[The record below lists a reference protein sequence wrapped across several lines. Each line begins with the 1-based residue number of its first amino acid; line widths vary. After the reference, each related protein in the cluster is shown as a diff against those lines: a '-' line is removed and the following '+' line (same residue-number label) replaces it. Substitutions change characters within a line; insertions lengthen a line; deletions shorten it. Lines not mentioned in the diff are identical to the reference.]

1 MNKQKQIRVLHVLG
15 SMDPGGLET
24 WLLQVLKDIDRDRF
38 QLHFCTCGPQPGLW
52 ANEVARLG
60 GFIVPCAK
68 GRNLWSFS
76 LRFRKILR
84 EGKYDVVHS
93 HVHCFSGA
101 LLRWAKMEGVPI
113 RIAHSHNAH
122 DGRRDSQARRW
133 YRKLMKSWINRY
145 ATDGLAPSEPAAQLF
160 GDNWTVDARFQILR
174 FGLDLRPFRE
184 PIDRCQIRA
193 ELGIPRAAPV
203 IGHVGRFDR
212 SKNHRFLL
220 EIADL
225 VLKSR
230 PDIHFMFVGDGQL
243 RPEIEAHARAIGLSS
258 NMHFTGIRTD
268 VPRLMRGG
276 MDLFLFPSLN
286 EGFGFSL
293 LEAQAAG
300 LHCLVSDTVPR
311 DEVCLPDSAEFLP
324 LSAGSHHWAARV
336 ITKLDLACS
345 KSAPIL
351 SDQFHDK
358 FSMQSSLRQ
367 LMNIY
372 ASVPYLNRSTALEQ
386 HA

>member
-24 WLLQVLKDIDRDRF
+24 WLLQVLKDIDQDRF
-38 QLHFCTCGPQPGLW
+38 QLHFCTCRPQPGLL

-60 GFIVPCAK
+60 GVMVPCAK
-68 GRNLWSFS
+68 GKNLWSFS

-84 EGKYDVVHS
+84 EGKYDVVHT

-101 LLRWAKMEGVPI
+101 LLRWAKTERVPI

-122 DGRRDSQARRW
+122 DGRRDSQARRC

-145 ATDGLAPSEPAAQLF
+145 ATGGLAPSEPAAQLF
-160 GDNWTVDARFQILR
+160 GDNWRTDDRFQILR

-184 PIDRCQIRA
+184 PINRCQIRA
-193 ELGIPRAAPV
+193 ELGIPCGAPV

-212 SKNHRFLL
+212 PKNHRFLL

-258 NMHFTGIRTD
+258 NMHFAGIRTD

-311 DEVCLPDSAEFLP
+311 DAVCVPESAEFLS
-324 LSAGSHHWAARV
+324 LSAGSIHWAARV
-336 ITKLDLACS
+336 ITKLDLARS
-345 KSAPIL
+345 KSAPVL
-351 SDQFHDK
+351 NDRFDDE

-372 ASVPYLNRSTALEQ
+372 TSDPYLNRSTALEQ

>member
-1 MNKQKQIRVLHVLG
+1 MNKRKQVRVVHVLG

-38 QLHFCTCGPQPGLW
+38 QLYFCTCGPQPGLL
-52 ANEVARLG
+52 ANEVTRLG
-60 GFIVPCAK
+60 GVMVPCAK
-68 GRNLWSFS
+68 GKNLWSFS

-101 LLRWAKMEGVPI
+101 VLRWAKTEGVSI

-122 DGRRDSQARRW
+122 DGRPDSQARRC
-133 YRKLMKSWINRY
+133 YRKLMKSWISRY
-145 ATDGLAPSEPAAQLF
+145 ATDGLAPSEAAAQLF
-160 GDNWTVDARFQILR
+160 GDNWRADNRFQILR

-184 PIDRCQIRA
+184 SIDGCQIRTQ
-193 ELGIPRAAPV
+193 LGIPCGAPV
-203 IGHVGRFDR
+203 IGHVGRFDQ

-220 EIADL
+220 EIADS
-225 VLKSR
+225 VLKCR
-230 PDIHFMFVGDGQL
+230 PDIHFILVGDGQL
-243 RPEIEAHARAIGLSS
+243 RPEIEARVRTLGISS
-258 NMHFTGIRTD
+258 NIHFTGIRTD
-268 VPRLMRGG
+268 VPRIMRGA
-276 MDLFLFPSLN
+276 MDLFLFPSLK

-311 DEVCLPDSAEFLP
+311 DAACMPDSSEFLS
-324 LSAGSHHWAARV
+324 LSAGSIHWAACA
-336 ITKLDLACS
+336 ITKLEVARS
-345 KSAPIL
+345 KSATVL
-351 SDQFHDK
+351 NDQFENE
-358 FSMQSSLRQ
+358 FSTQSSLRQ

-372 ASVPYLNRSTALEQ
+372 TSNSYLNRSTALER

>member
-1 MNKQKQIRVLHVLG
+1 M
-15 SMDPGGLET
+15 
-24 WLLQVLKDIDRDRF
+24 
-38 QLHFCTCGPQPGLW
+38 
-52 ANEVARLG
+52 
-60 GFIVPCAK
+60 PCAK